1 MQAVL
6 PRQFCPTPAAHG
18 KKAVGVTLEP
28 LGHCPLER
36 PLRILRLTMPS
47 LSLEGD
53 LLSAPVLGR
62 FLRGQVPLS
71 PENTFLHQGPIL

>member
-28 LGHCPLER
+28 LGLCPLEG
-36 PLRILRLTMPS
+36 PLRTLRLTMPS
-47 LSLEGD
+47 LSLEGNPV
-53 LLSAPVLGR
+53 SAPVLG
-62 FLRGQVPLS
+62 
-71 PENTFLHQGPIL
+71 